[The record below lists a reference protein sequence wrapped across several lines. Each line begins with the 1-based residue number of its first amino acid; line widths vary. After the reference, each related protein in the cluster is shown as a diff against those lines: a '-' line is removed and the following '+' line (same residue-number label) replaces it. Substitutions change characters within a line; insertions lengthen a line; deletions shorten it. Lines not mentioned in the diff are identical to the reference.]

1 MMTRISPRMPE
12 IRRLT
17 RGRATLKKAR
27 PRKRMTARPS
37 PNTASWRSQPAAAL
51 LVEPPDIC
59 PASMSPRMQARKKT
73 LVLISDGR
81 IALSGRRMKISSTA
95 ITRMANGAS
104 GLRKGMCMDS
114 AQADDG
120 PAVLA
125 SVGAQFVVRV
135 DGDRRRHLLHQRQVV
150 VRVAVEITVGEAAPP
165 QAERFEPG
173 FDAGD
178 LAALEG
184 GCAGRFS

>member
-51 LVEPPDIC
+51 LVEPPEIC
-59 PASMSPRMQARKKT
+59 PASMSPRMQARKKDR
-73 LVLISDGR
+73 SP
-81 IALSGRRMKISSTA
+81 A
-95 ITRMANGAS
+95 ITGMANGGS
-104 GLRKGMCMDS
+104 GLRKGMRMDS
-114 AQADDG
+114 AQAGGG

-135 DGDRRRHLLHQRQVV
+135 DGHWRRHFLHQRQVV
-150 VRVAVEITVGEAAPP
+150 VR
-165 QAERFEPG
+165 
-173 FDAGD
+173 D
-178 LAALEG
+178 
-184 GCAGRFS
+184 